1 MYIDDTANLKAAMH
15 PFQKTGHR
23 RRIARL
29 VLPALLCALA
39 AGCATR
45 AAPVDLYDFGPLP
58 AAGAA
63 GRAPAALAVAA
74 VQAPAALDGQQ
85 MLYRLAYV
93 NGLQTRAYAASR
105 WSMAP
110 AQLLEQRI
118 KARLAQAGT
127 VVLSGSEG
135 AGTLPALHIDIDE
148 MIQNFSAPNRSEA
161 QLALRATLF
170 DGRAL
175 LAQKSFRRQAA
186 AASADAAGGAQAMAS
201 ASDALIGEMIAWLAG
216 LPLKK

>member
-1 MYIDDTANLKAAMH
+1 MH
-15 PFQKTGHR
+15 PFQKIGHR
-23 RRIARL
+23 LRISPL

-45 AAPVDLYDFGPLP
+45 AAPLSLYDFGPLHP
-58 AAGAA
+58 AAAA
-63 GRAPAALAVAA
+63 SASAGKAPAALALAA
-74 VQAPAALDGQQ
+74 VQAPAALSSQQ
-85 MLYRLAYV
+85 MLYRLSYV
-93 NGLQTRAYAASR
+93 SDLQTRSYAGSR

-135 AGTLPALHIDIDE
+135 ANTLPTLRIEVDE
-148 MIQNFSAPNRSEA
+148 MIQNFSAPNRSAA

-170 DGRAL
+170 DGRTL

-186 AASADAAGGAQAMAS
+186 AGSADAAGGAQAMAG
-201 ASDALIGEMIAWLAG
+201 ASDALIDEMIAWLADF
-216 LPLKK
+216 PLKK

>member
-1 MYIDDTANLKAAMH
+1 MH
-15 PFQKTGHR
+15 PFQKIGHG
-23 RRIARL
+23 L
-29 VLPALLCALA
+29 HTVLPALLCALA

-45 AAPVDLYDFGPLP
+45 AAPVNLYDFGPLHT
-58 AAGAA
+58 AGEASTASTASA
-63 GRAPAALAVAA
+63 GKAPAALAVAA
-74 VQAPAALDGQQ
+74 VQAPAALNSQQ
-85 MLYRLAYV
+85 MHYRLAYV
-93 NGLQTRAYAASR
+93 NDLQTRSYAGSR

-135 AGTLPALHIDIDE
+135 ANTLPTLRIEVDE
-148 MIQNFSAPNRSEA
+148 MIQSFSGPNQSAA

-170 DGRAL
+170 DGRTL

-186 AASADAAGGAQAMAS
+186 AGSADAAGGAQAIAS
-201 ASDALIGEMIAWLAG
+201 ASDALIGEMMAWLADF
-216 LPLKK
+216 PLKK